1 MIFFLFVS
9 FIVLVRIAELFYAAR
24 NEKILRLRGA
34 IEYGK
39 GHYPL
44 MVLLHT
50 SFFVALIIEYL
61 LRSDASCSIIF
72 IVLFCLLLLVKVWI
86 ISTLGPYWNTK
97 ILRVP
102 NGPLVNKGP
111 YKYFRHPNYILVI
124 LEIAIIPLAF
134 HLNVT
139 ACVFSLLNLAMLRTR
154 IRVENVALNGG
165 NADCS

>member
-1 MIFFLFVS
+1 MIFFLFLS

-24 NEKILRLRGA
+24 NEKILRLMGA
-34 IEYGK
+34 VEYGK

-86 ISTLGPYWNTK
+86 ISS
-97 ILRVP
+97 R
-102 NGPLVNKGP
+102 
-111 YKYFRHPNYILVI
+111 
-124 LEIAIIPLAF
+124 
-134 HLNVT
+134 
-139 ACVFSLLNLAMLRTR
+139 SLP
-154 IRVENVALNGG
+154 
-165 NADCS
+165 DC